1 MSIIKN
7 IFFKSEPYNIA
18 EFASDL
24 DVNEVI
30 YGESE
35 IAVSGRAIK
44 ENERKVLA
52 DGLLQ
57 LIGESGA
64 SPEQGEK
71 VMEYINRAC
80 LQIAVN
86 EQEELEDLR
95 KQLNTESQDQ

>member
-18 EFASDL
+18 ELASDL

-44 ENERKVLA
+44 ENERKILA
-52 DGLLQ
+52 DGLL
-57 LIGESGA
+57 
-64 SPEQGEK
+64 
-71 VMEYINRAC
+71 
-80 LQIAVN
+80 
-86 EQEELEDLR
+86 
-95 KQLNTESQDQ
+95 